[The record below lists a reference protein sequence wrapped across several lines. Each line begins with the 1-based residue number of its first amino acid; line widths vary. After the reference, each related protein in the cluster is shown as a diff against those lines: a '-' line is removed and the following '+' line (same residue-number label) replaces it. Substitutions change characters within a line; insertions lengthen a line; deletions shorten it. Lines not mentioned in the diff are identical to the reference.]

1 MYNGAYNTK
10 VLFVLLRWLM
20 LYDYIYFKTNT
31 KQHFVLTNAS
41 LIGWC
46 SGCVF
51 EYCKNK
57 CPMVF
62 PFMGADLMQ
71 EHFGVG
77 AGASLFFS
85 CSFVFSSWVS
95 GVSCWFFCS
104 RILFLVLLGF
114 LVVTKIPG
122 GNGPRQGILWL
133 HEGADA
139 ADSTTWPTNAVSDS
153 RWQSLT

>member
-1 MYNGAYNTK
+1 
-10 VLFVLLRWLM
+10 M

-46 SGCVF
+46 SECVF

-57 CPMVF
+57 CPIVF

-85 CSFVFSSWVS
+85 NCFRVLELLSGVPHATFLFSSSFVFSSWVS
-95 GVSCWFFCS
+95 GVSCCFFCS

-153 RWQSLT
+153 R